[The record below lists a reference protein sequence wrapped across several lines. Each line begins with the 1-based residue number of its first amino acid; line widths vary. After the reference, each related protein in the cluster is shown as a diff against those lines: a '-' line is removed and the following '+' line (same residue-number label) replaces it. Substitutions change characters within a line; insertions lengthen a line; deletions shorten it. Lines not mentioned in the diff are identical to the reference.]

1 MVQKETEILYGGSM
15 ENMKNR
21 KKFNNGKIKALMLE
35 KCQVR
40 FNKAFRI
47 GQQTGNQLSVSLKD
61 VTELE

>member
-21 KKFNNGKIKALMLE
+21 KKFNKGKIKALLLE
-35 KCQVR
+35 KFQVR
-40 FNKAFRI
+40 FNKALRI